1 MTQIQL
7 QGEQD
12 TETHFFL
19 LIPHLTRKRTPQGD
33 VAGSIYDTA
42 AQVRDGPQCS
52 LGKHLTGFGVK
63 EGQATRGQ
71 RLASQPP
78 GGEQLP
84 C

>member
-33 VAGSIYDTA
+33 VAGSIYDTTA
-42 AQVRDGPQCS
+42 KSVMGHSAVWES
-52 LGKHLTGFGVK
+52 T
-63 EGQATRGQ
+63 
-71 RLASQPP
+71 
-78 GGEQLP
+78 
-84 C
+84 